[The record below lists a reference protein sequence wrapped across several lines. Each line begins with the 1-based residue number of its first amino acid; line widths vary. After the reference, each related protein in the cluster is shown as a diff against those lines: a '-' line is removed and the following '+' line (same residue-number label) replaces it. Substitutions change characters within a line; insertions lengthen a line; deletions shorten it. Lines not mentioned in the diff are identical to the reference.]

1 MKIKKL
7 GFLHYLVAFMVCTI
21 LGGWVSFHLLAS
33 QFTSPRAEPL
43 LTEKPSN
50 FIPLTGLLQQN
61 FLLIE
66 VDKLNHTQPTPKSIW
81 AVFSVPTTPAFITFK
96 QLYPSTS
103 EPQLAASLQQSFLLN
118 GEKRPADDFLQIII
132 DRFRLDGIII
142 VDEYAFQE
150 FNTWLH
156 IPQDSPHNESEKLS
170 SAETLIQFC
179 EQVNQNNLPKQISWE
194 SILSDHFVSD
204 IEINLAVRTWKAL
217 TLESGNHHCEVI
229 P

>member
-1 MKIKKL
+1 M
-7 GFLHYLVAFMVCTI
+7 GFLHYLAAFLVCAI

-33 QFTSPRAEPL
+33 QFASPQAKPL
-43 LTEKPSN
+43 LVEKPSN
-50 FIPLTGLLQQN
+50 FIPSTGLIQQN
-61 FLLIE
+61 YLLIE
-66 VDKLNHTQPTPKSIW
+66 VDQLNHTQPTLKSIW
-81 AVFSVPTTPAFITFK
+81 AVFSVPTTPAFLTFK

-118 GEKRPADDFLQIII
+118 GEMRPADDFLQIIT
-132 DRFRLDGIII
+132 DRFPLDGIIL
-142 VDEYAFQE
+142 VDEEEFQE
-150 FNTWLH
+150 FDAWLR
-156 IPQDSPHNESEKLS
+156 IPQDSLHNESEKFS
-170 SAETLIQFC
+170 SNETLIQFC

-217 TLESGNHHCEVI
+217 TEESGNHHCEVI

>member
-1 MKIKKL
+1 M
-7 GFLHYLVAFMVCTI
+7 
-21 LGGWVSFHLLAS
+21 LAS
-33 QFTSPRAEPL
+33 QFASPQAEPL
-43 LTEKPSN
+43 LAEKPSN
-50 FIPLTGLLQQN
+50 FIPSTGLIQQN

-66 VDKLNHTQPTPKSIW
+66 VDQLNHTQPTLKSIW

-103 EPQLAASLQQSFLLN
+103 EVQLAASLQHSFLLN
-118 GEKRPADDFLQIII
+118 GEKRPVDDFLQIIT

-142 VDEYAFQE
+142 VDEDSFQE

-156 IPQDSPHNESEKLS
+156 ITQDSPHNESEKLS

-179 EQVNQNNLPKQISWE
+179 DQVNQNNLPKQIAWD
-194 SILSDHFVSD
+194 SILSDRFVSD
-204 IEINLAVRTWKAL
+204 IEINLAVRTWKAI
-217 TLESGNHHCEVI
+217 TEESGNHHCEVI